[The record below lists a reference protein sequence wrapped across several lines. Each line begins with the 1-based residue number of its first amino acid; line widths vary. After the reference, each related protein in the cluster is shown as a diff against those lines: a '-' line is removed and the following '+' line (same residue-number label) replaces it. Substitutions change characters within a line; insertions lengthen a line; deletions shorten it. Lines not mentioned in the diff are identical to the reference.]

1 MVGKYALSLFDAE
14 SFASIKLFLGKLPK
28 VKKLFIV
35 SSGNRRVENLEKELI
50 EFSRQFG
57 INIEIT
63 PIDDINNF
71 FEVYLI
77 LEKICETEGFPSW
90 VNIASGSG
98 MALSALTLHAYFK
111 DAPLVIFD
119 KYRDRVITTDINK
132 LKKIKIYKN
141 RYFDLIRTLSVKNMT
156 ILELARI
163 FGLSSSA
170 MSRRLKHMEMLDII
184 TRKGLGRANL
194 PYTYQLSEFGKR
206 LL

>member
-1 MVGKYALSLFDAE
+1 MAGKYALSLFDAE
-14 SFASIKLFLGKLPK
+14 SFVSIKVFLGKLPK
-28 VKKLFIV
+28 VKKLFII
-35 SSGNRRVENLEKELI
+35 SSGNRKVENMEKELT

-57 INIEIT
+57 IKIEIT
-63 PIDDINNF
+63 LIDDINNF

-77 LEKICETEGFPSW
+77 LEKICEMEGFPSW

-119 KYRDRVITTDINK
+119 KHRDRVITTDINK

-141 RYFDLIRTLSVKNMT
+141 RYFDLIKALSTKNLT
-156 ILELARI
+156 NLELSRI
-163 FGLSSSA
+163 FGLSTSA

-184 TRKGLGRANL
+184 TKKGLGRANL